1 MKSKKKELKNC
12 PFCGEKADSDAR
24 ACPSCGRIFKLN
36 GMDSNKK
43 DNSRGKYLFWA
54 MSLFAVLLLILG
66 AVFLPGGNG
75 KRLIAQNYADD
86 TATEVQGEENGE
98 STDQQGE
105 DNAEEPGSTE
115 DENAPALTEPG
126 SNDEAPVA
134 EPDSG
139 ETEPQNETAPDESE
153 DE

>member
-12 PFCGEKADSDAR
+12 PFCGEKADFDAT
-24 ACPSCGRIFKLN
+24 ACPSCSRIFKLN
-36 GMDSNKK
+36 EIDSNKK
-43 DNSRGKYLFWA
+43 DNSRGKYLLWTV
-54 MSLFAVLLLILG
+54 SLFAVLLLILG
-66 AVFLPGGNG
+66 AAFLPGGNG
-75 KRLIAQNYADD
+75 KRLMAQNDADD
-86 TATEVQGEENGE
+86 AAVTEVQVEENGE
-98 STDQQGE
+98 STEQEGE

-115 DENAPALTEPG
+115 DAPDLTEPG
-126 SNDEAPVA
+126 SDDESPVA